1 MKLVPW
7 PQRRLRVS
15 HPIRVP
21 QLVPFTWLVRG
32 RFAYLVDRYSERVE
46 TDAEALLRVVKL

>member
-1 MKLVPW
+1 MME
-7 PQRRLRVS
+7 
-15 HPIRVP
+15 
-21 QLVPFTWLVRG
+21 QLVTFTWPVRG